1 MKTTLLCTALAAALL
16 PLAAVADT
24 TCPAVAKFAPGA
36 ISTGDHWEWRLAFT
50 PSQTRAYWATSVGW
64 WPGTR
69 ERSEIRTSQWHPQT
83 GWQPGELVS
92 FSGVY
97 ADFDPVVSPD
107 GQTLYFSS
115 MRPVHGAA
123 KGDMDL
129 WQVRRGPQGWGTPE
143 HIAAPSIDGYD
154 ELYPSVDRAGNL
166 YFARVKAP
174 IPTEDVDIFV
184 ARRQSDGSYGPATRV
199 AGGIDTPDRWEF
211 NPEISPDG
219 RTMLFPPRP
228 ARCAARRRLRL
239 RRPVRLAPARR
250 PVEPGEEPRPV
261 RQHVERRIPPDRAVG
276 EETAVLRQ
284 AGRRADQRLP
294 RDAAARAGLTL
305 NPARDRRPARRPRS
319 AYRTSGSGL
328 RAPARTARA
337 GPRAAS
343 SAAASGC

>member
-16 PLAAVADT
+16 PLAAVADP

-97 ADFDPVVSPD
+97 ADFDPFVSPD

-199 AGGIDTPDRWEF
+199 AGP
-211 NPEISPDG
+211 
-219 RTMLFPPRP
+219 
-228 ARCAARRRLRL
+228 
-239 RRPVRLAPARR
+239 
-250 PVEPGEEPRPV
+250 
-261 RQHVERRIPPDRAVG
+261 
-276 EETAVLRQ
+276 
-284 AGRRADQRLP
+284 
-294 RDAAARAGLTL
+294 
-305 NPARDRRPARRPRS
+305 
-319 AYRTSGSGL
+319 
-328 RAPARTARA
+328 
-337 GPRAAS
+337 
-343 SAAASGC
+343 

>member
-97 ADFDPVVSPD
+97 ADFDPFVSPD

-184 ARRQSDGSYGPATRV
+184 ARRQSDGSYGPATRI

-219 RTMLFPPRP
+219 RTMLF
-228 ARCAARRRLRL
+228 
-239 RRPVRLAPARR
+239 VRLDLPDALPDEGYGFGDLYASHLRDGLWSPAKNLG
-250 PVEPGEEPRPV
+250 PCVNTWNDEFHPTVLWEKKQLFFA
-261 RQHVERRIPPDRAVG
+261 RQEGGPTSDFHVTP
-276 EETAVLRQ
+276 
-284 AGRRADQRLP
+284 LP
-294 RDAAARAGLTL
+294 ALD
-305 NPARDRRPARRPRS
+305 
-319 AYRTSGSGL
+319 
-328 RAPARTARA
+328 
-337 GPRAAS
+337 
-343 SAAASGC
+343 